1 MKTIKGEHLSKYRI
15 NDTPATSTL
24 IYININ
30 IIMKK
35 MGVAPFPP
43 PKKLAHTISY
53 ILKCY
58 PLFTILPIIFII
70 IYHLIYHF
78 TAENF
83 SIDISSGFGG
93 DRL

>member
-15 NDTPATSTL
+15 NDTPATSKL

-35 MGVAPFPP
+35 MGVAPFPS

-53 ILKCY
+53 TLKCY
-58 PLFTILPIIFII
+58 PHLLFCPLYLSLFTI
-70 IYHLIYHF
+70 
-78 TAENF
+78 
-83 SIDISSGFGG
+83 
-93 DRL
+93 